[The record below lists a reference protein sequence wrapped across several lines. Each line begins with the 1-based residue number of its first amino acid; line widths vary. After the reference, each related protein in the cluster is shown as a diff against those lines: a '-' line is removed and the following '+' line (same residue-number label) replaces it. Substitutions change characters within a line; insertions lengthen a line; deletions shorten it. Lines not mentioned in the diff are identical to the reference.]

1 MTITLLKDCKYGNS
15 ALNEDTLSPEYLF
28 SSWKTFDSMQKGWA
42 PGIPPAFMA
51 LCKDSFCQN

>member
-28 SSWKTFDSMQKGWA
+28 SSWKTFDSVQKGWA

-51 LCKDSFCQN
+51 LCKDSFC